1 MLVVGPV
8 IVYCFKSMARAAVTR
23 TARLV
28 GTPLRHLILFSK
40 VIIVGKGFRFQLKL
54 QCCLFQGNLTG
65 NFRFILH
72 LKMVDQ

>member
-1 MLVVGPV
+1 M
-8 IVYCFKSMARAAVTR
+8 TR

-28 GTPLRHLILFSK
+28 GTPLRRLILFSK
-40 VIIVGKGFRFQLKL
+40 VIIVGKGFRFSIKAAVLP
-54 QCCLFQGNLTG
+54 FQGNYTG